1 MCSGLFMFFIHF
13 LLCRENRRK
22 QKEISG
28 KLGGKNKE
36 NEEKIGKIVYDKS
49 KKTIYICDDS

>member
-1 MCSGLFMFFIHF
+1 MCSGLVMFFIHF

-49 KKTIYICDDS
+49 KKNNIHL

>member
-13 LLCRENRRK
+13 LLCMENRRK

-49 KKTIYICDDS
+49 KKNNIHL